1 MEVSSKNRD
10 RTGRVG
16 WSVALSI
23 ALGLLIVSQGCGGS
37 GTPAPGDNTDA
48 GAAVEEK
55 QVVKAEVSTAP
66 DAEYRYD
73 ATNKPDPFH
82 PFSLVRASRD
92 DTESPL
98 QRFDLE
104 QLNLTAVIWSI
115 ARPKAMVEDPSGRSH
130 MIEIGSDIGKN
141 RGTVTGIADQEVRVL
156 ETYVDYLGH
165 ETEKNV
171 TLRIVKSDLY
181 GEES

>member
-37 GTPAPGDNTDA
+37 DTSAPADNTDA
-48 GAAVEEK
+48 GAAVVEK
-55 QVVKAEVSTAP
+55 QVVKADASTAP
-66 DAEYRYD
+66 QAEYRYD
-73 ATNKPDPFH
+73 ASNKPDPFH
-82 PFSLVRASRD
+82 PFILVRED
-92 DTESPL
+92 KDGKESPL

-104 QLNLTAVIWSI
+104 QLSLTAVVWSI

-130 MIEIGSDIGKN
+130 VIEVGMDIGKN

-171 TLRIVKSDLY
+171 TLRIVKTDLY